1 MVFGI
6 DLGTTNS
13 LIGAGDILYTG
24 LVSSNVDISESKQ
37 VGRDVYGDNIIASY
51 KTDMGMSDSA
61 QPAVFCSSVVLKAL
75 ANMAKRRS
83 GEEVKDVCI
92 SVPAYFATTQREA
105 VKKAAEMAG
114 LNLKRIVN
122 EPTAAAIYVCRD
134 IRDFVVVYDLG
145 GGTFDVTIIDTRD
158 GVYRTIATDGEVLGG
173 DDLDEALCKYL
184 LDKYKVRMLYR
195 KAANLNRLKV
205 SVRLA
210 KEHIQKTG
218 ENAFVDFSYLGKT
231 EDAELT
237 VDEYKKLTEEVFGPT
252 ITKTMALLDKYV
264 PSYENPKIIY
274 TGGSTYCPYLMELL
288 DSELGLEKLE
298 YMADKDK
305 LVAHGIAY
313 IAELVKNGEDSQFI
327 TNVTKRLSI
336 EHDDGSTIQVIEENT
351 IIPCT
356 VRMPL
361 VNVIDT
367 DKLMIRLYQGNAY
380 MAKDNDYIGTLEYHY
395 GTNVSEGEGLVNLD
409 VTVSYDGVVTLKVFG
424 LTEDESQ
431 AQDVK
436 LTLR

>member
-24 LVSSNVDISESKQ
+24 LVSSNVDIKEAKQ
-37 VGRDVYGDNIIASY
+37 VGRDVYGDNVISSY
-51 KTDMGMSDSA
+51 KTDMGLSDSA
-61 QPAVFCSSVVLKAL
+61 QPAVYASSVVLKEL
-75 ANMAKRRS
+75 ANMAHRRS
-83 GEEVKDVCI
+83 KEEVKDICV

-105 VKKAAEMAG
+105 VRKAAEMAG
-114 LNLKRIVN
+114 LNLLRIVN

-134 IRDFVVVYDLG
+134 IHDFVVVYDLG

-173 DDLDEALCKYL
+173 DDLDEAIYKYL
-184 LDKYKVRMLYR
+184 LDKYQVRMIYR
-195 KAANLNRLKV
+195 KSANLNRLKV

-218 ENAFVDFSYLGKT
+218 ETAYIDFSYFGKDV
-231 EDAELT
+231 DAELT
-237 VDEYKKLTEEVFGPT
+237 VDEYVKLTQDTFGPT
-252 ITKTMALLDKYV
+252 ITKTMALLDRYV
-264 PSYENPKIIY
+264 PNYEKPKIIY
-274 TGGSTYCPYLMELL
+274 TGGSTYCPYLMKLLREEIDLEEL
-288 DSELGLEKLE
+288 K
-298 YMADKDK
+298 YTADKDK

-313 IAELVKNGEDSQFI
+313 IAELVENGEDSQFI

-336 EHDDGSTIQVIEENT
+336 EHNDGSTIQVIEENS

-356 VRMPL
+356 IRMPL
-361 VNVIDT
+361 VNVKDT
-367 DKLMIRLYQGNAY
+367 DVLTIRLLQGNAY
-380 MAKDNDYIGTLEYHY
+380 MAKDNDYIGSLEYHY
-395 GTNVSEGEGLVNLD
+395 GRLVPEGEGLVNLD
-409 VTVSYDGVVTLKVFG
+409 VTVSYEGVVTLKVFG

-431 AQDVK
+431 AQDAK